1 MIRCCLH
8 RWKTARV
15 SARTTFF
22 ANQLRGRQIGNGV
35 RCPKIAVRSVT
46 TGMNDALG
54 NTLMIKMK
62 YLLAN
67 VKVFQRCQSTRACL
81 HCILIVCNGDALRAR
96 QERTTHIRGLV
107 RFSAVAGIAL
117 TFDHIV
123 SGLHIGRGRVDD
135 WFRSMQGLSKLK
147 SR

>member
-1 MIRCCLH
+1 MIRCCLQ

-15 SARTTFF
+15 SACTTFF

-35 RCPKIAVRSVT
+35 RCLKIAVRSVT

-62 YLLAN
+62 FLLAKM
-67 VKVFQRCQSTRACL
+67 KVFQQCWSTRACL
-81 HCILIVCNGDALRAR
+81 QRFLIVRSGVALRGR
-96 QERTTHIRGLV
+96 QERTTQIRGLV
-107 RFSAVAGIAL
+107 RSSAVAGI
-117 TFDHIV
+117 TFKLDRIV
-123 SGLHIGRGRVDD
+123 AGLHIGGGRGDD